1 MWYLF
6 GFEDGYLMN
15 ASCLFESD
23 IFELIAALVCVN
35 IKSMIQKLAKNGTN
49 MLVSL
54 GE

>member
-1 MWYLF
+1 MHPVF
-6 GFEDGYLMN
+6 MN
-15 ASCLFESD
+15 Q

-35 IKSMIQKLAKNGTN
+35 IKSMIQKLAKNGTD